1 MAALTLLLA
10 GAAAMDTCPGWEVPA
25 CSDGT
30 CLHVKEACQGVSL
43 CEGDRAWCHDPPGRA
58 SNTLPETLTARGSS
72 GGNLFIPLTL
82 VTARVTTAWTGVT
95 SQC

>member
-1 MAALTLLLA
+1 MYHSISIPTAMAALTLLLA

-43 CEGDRAWCHDPPGRA
+43 CEGEG
-58 SNTLPETLTARGSS
+58 
-72 GGNLFIPLTL
+72 L
-82 VTARVTTAWTGVT
+82 V
-95 SQC
+95 S